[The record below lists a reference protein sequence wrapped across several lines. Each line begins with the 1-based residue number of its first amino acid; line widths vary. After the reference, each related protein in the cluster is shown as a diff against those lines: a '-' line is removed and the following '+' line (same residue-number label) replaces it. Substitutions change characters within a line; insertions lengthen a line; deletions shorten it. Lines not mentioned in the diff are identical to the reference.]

1 MSIDLNSKEG
11 QNKFIE
17 DNMSNLVDGIN
28 DTYSPILV
36 GELMNRLRQ
45 TIEEFNNELTYAFD
59 ELKVKETNRQKMY
72 SMINEGNIPEDNT
85 TNRGDKKSLS
95 KWELKIKEIESQ
107 K

>member
-11 QNKFIE
+11 QTKFIE
-17 DNMSNLVDGIN
+17 DNMSSLVDGIN

-36 GELMNRLRQ
+36 EELMNRLRQ

-72 SMINEGNIPEDNT
+72 TMINEGNIPEDNT
-85 TNRGDKKSLS
+85 ANRDDKKSLS